1 MNKETAISLFTNTLL
16 GIKSPLF
23 FNIIEKIS
31 SIETVGKKE
40 HLFFEGD
47 RGENFYFLVSGKVK
61 LYKIS
66 SAGKDVVVKI
76 VNPGEIFAEI
86 TIIESQYPVNAVVLE
101 KSIVL
106 KINGKKFLDFLA
118 SNNDLNKKF
127 MFMLLQRIKTLLS
140 RLEIVGTESVEER
153 VLHYIYDIAS
163 KKGKEFTLPISKGE
177 LASLLFTSP
186 ETISRTFNK
195 LKEKGLIEVDGKKII
210 VKKFGEN

>member
-31 SIETVGKKE
+31 GIETVGKKE

-86 TIIESQYPVNAVVLE
+86 TIIESQYPVNAVALE

-195 LKEKGLIEVDGKKII
+195 LKERGLIEVDGKKII